1 MADANT
7 RPAVLGIRLRTADD
21 QVRAKP
27 QHFQRAPHAA
37 NQVVQRAL
45 TDQQKGKSIAECRAL
60 AQPCVVKIDLNA
72 VVFGKIHQT
81 AGLAEKIRQPGRCGI
96 AGIRRSEEPTSELQS
111 LMRLSYAVI

>member
-7 RPAVLGIRLRTADD
+7 RPAVLGIRLRTTDD

-27 QHFQRAPHAA
+27 QHFKRAPHAA

-45 TDQQKGKSIAECRAL
+45 TDQQKGKSIAECSAL

-72 VVFGKIHQT
+72 FVFGQIHQT
-81 AGLAEKIRQPGRCGI
+81 EGLTEKISQPGSCGS
-96 AGIRRSEEPTSELQS
+96 AGIDRKSDV
-111 LMRLSYAVI
+111 Y